1 MLTSMLTRLKGQVFK
16 IENYEK
22 GETAYKLILGKS
34 KFSPWWYKTATLYK
48 GWGGSSSNLRIEINK
63 RDSTK
68 YKRKSKKGE
77 IFEARYEDL
86 EELCGYLEGLPDERK
101 KNLSTTVE
109 NIPKKIKN
117 TVWEALNEPLFLNK
131 GFKYPF
137 ELQNIE
143 RINESGSKKKERRG
157 SSYESLYQ
165 KLSEKIYRKI
175 FSMTNIPHP

>member
-1 MLTSMLTRLKGQVFK
+1 MLTSLKGQVFK

-34 KFSPWWYKTATLYK
+34 KFLPLWYNTVTLYK
-48 GWGGSSSNLRIEINK
+48 GWGEDSSNLRIEINK

-86 EELCGYLEGLPDERK
+86 EELCGYLERLPDESK

-109 NIPKKIKN
+109 NIPKNVKI
-117 TVWEALNEPLFLNK
+117 TVREALNKPLFLDK
-131 GFKYPF
+131 GFKYHF
-137 ELQNIE
+137 ELQTIE
-143 RINESGSKKKERRG
+143 RINETSSKKKEKRG

-165 KLSEKIYRKI
+165 KMSERIYNKVQKKIL
-175 FSMTNIPHP
+175 SMTNTLHP